1 MALRAARL
9 LVPLAARGSI
19 TAASSPST
27 TGICPSMLTSK
38 RFRICLNNPSPRFK
52 VSYVNGTAPREQANA
67 CYHHTTAEI
76 SSCCSETMPGSKT
89 CCPGLGAEQR
99 FTKGRADL
107 LHLKSCIL

>member
-9 LVPLAARGSI
+9 LVLLAACGYA
-19 TAASSPST
+19 TAAPSPST
-27 TGICPSMLTSK
+27 AGICPSTLTSK
-38 RFRICLNNPSPRFK
+38 QFKICLNNPSRRFK

-67 CYHHTTAEI
+67 CYHHPAAEI

-107 LHLKSCIL
+107 LHLKSCIS